1 MKDIGRRRVIV
12 MTGGNR
18 GLGKKTIEMLLKSP
32 FR

>member
-1 MKDIGRRRVIV
+1 VIV

-18 GLGKKTIEMLLKSP
+18 GLGKKTVELLLKSP